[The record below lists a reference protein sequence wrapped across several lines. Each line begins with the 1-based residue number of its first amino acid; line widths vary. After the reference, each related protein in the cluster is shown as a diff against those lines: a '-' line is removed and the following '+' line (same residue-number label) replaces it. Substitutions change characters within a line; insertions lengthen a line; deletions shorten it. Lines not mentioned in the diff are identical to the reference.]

1 LIANSRLMS
10 NLSPLPDTE
19 NAALLPE
26 QALLYALVIA
36 PGGLSRSALLK
47 SLLVQSVRLDGRRP
61 DAQRLEDLLTRLKQH
76 GWLRLREDG
85 RRKIVQLPGEHRNQ
99 VLLHLCQRGNL
110 AQWVKMM
117 QDGLALRQEWM
128 AQDRA
133 RTEQALWLHF
143 LVGNAES
150 ALQEARQLLHATSPE
165 LLRGTHPAPLLLAD
179 DSGRAVL
186 EHCALPLRSA
196 IIADYLQ
203 LANHFLLPGDVGAV
217 YQAGVSL
224 SERLGA
230 SADAFLRK
238 QVLLQALWRGE
249 TAIWQRFAERADM
262 QDLVAF
268 VQHILR
274 GQGAEALDALQRW
287 LAHERK
293 RSARRKVELERTLD
307 ALRVLAIVGAG
318 DATLWQSTWPALA
331 KTAQRQ
337 PGAGL
342 LVQLIKRLLGHA
354 LELSPAQL
362 EHTAVHA
369 QAPGLDCLLALL
381 SMHWLEHA
389 PPAWMRQARIWRA
402 RWLEL
407 GYDWLAAEFDAVLAQ
422 HGAAEPKL
430 RDWHAERGLTP
441 LMCLHRRREAWE
453 HALDALALIKPQTA
467 SAAAA
472 APVQQNRR
480 LAWVLEHNTDPVHID
495 PREQKLSAKGQWSK
509 GRNVALR
516 RLQSA
521 QDEFDYLTEQ
531 DLRIIATVQREYSW
545 YGDER
550 WFIPAETALPHLV
563 GHPHLFLAEAPDV
576 RIDLQTGEPSLHLT
590 ERDGQIH
597 LRLEPPQLPAQQGDR
612 QDHRDH
618 RCGLERPRRGARATG
633 CRDQRDCTAASRP
646 FRHPRTHRQPRQH
659 RWRCH
664 LVRALVAIGRRL
676 APATPG
682 TGAGRERRPGMAL

>member
-1 LIANSRLMS
+1 MS
-10 NLSPLPDTE
+10 NLSPLPDTQ

-36 PGGLSRSALLK
+36 PGGLGRSALLK

-61 DAQRLEDLLTRLKQH
+61 DAQRLEELLTRLKQH

-85 RRKIVQLPGEHRNQ
+85 QRKIVQLPGERRNQ
-99 VLLHLCQRGNL
+99 VLRHLCQREDV
-110 AQWVKMM
+110 AQWVRMM

-143 LVGNAES
+143 LAGEVEP
-150 ALQEARQLLHATSPE
+150 ALQEARQLLHAISPE
-165 LLRGTHPAPLLLAD
+165 LLRGAHPAPLLLAD

-186 EHCALPLRSA
+186 EHCTLPLRSA

-203 LANHFLLPGDVGAV
+203 LANLFLLPGEVGAV
-217 YQAGVSL
+217 YQAGLAL
-224 SERLGA
+224 SERSGA
-230 SADAFLRK
+230 STDMFLCK
-238 QVLLQALWRGE
+238 QLLLQAIWRGE
-249 TAIWQRFAERADM
+249 VAIWQRFAERADM
-262 QDLVAF
+262 RDLVAF
-268 VQHILR
+268 VQCVLR
-274 GQGAEALDALQRW
+274 GQGADALDALQRW
-287 LAHERK
+287 IAHERK

-318 DATLWQSTWPALA
+318 DAAVWQGTWPALA
-331 KTAQRQ
+331 KAAQRQ

-389 PPAWMRQARIWRA
+389 PLAWMRQARIWRA

-422 HGAAEPKL
+422 HDAGEPRL
-430 RDWHAERGLTP
+430 QGWHGERGLVP
-441 LMCLHRRREAWE
+441 LLRLHRRREAWE

-467 SAAAA
+467 TVAAA
-472 APVQQNRR
+472 APAQQNRR

-495 PREQKLSAKGQWSK
+495 PREQKLNAKGQWSK

-516 RLQSA
+516 RLQNA

-531 DLRIIATVQREYSW
+531 DRRIIATAEREYSW

-550 WFIPAETALPHLV
+550 WFVPAHCRTWSDTRTCFWPKRRTCAL
-563 GHPHLFLAEAPDV
+563 
-576 RIDLQTGEPSLHLT
+576 T
-590 ERDGQIH
+590 
-597 LRLEPPQLPAQQGDR
+597 
-612 QDHRDH
+612 
-618 RCGLERPRRGARATG
+618 
-633 CRDQRDCTAASRP
+633 CTRASRAC
-646 FRHPRTHRQPRQH
+646 T
-659 RWRCH
+659 
-664 LVRALVAIGRRL
+664 
-676 APATPG
+676 
-682 TGAGRERRPGMAL
+682 